1 MKRKIYFTAL
11 FFSAAV
17 ILGVSLTGWVKKPG
31 LVDPDTIVR
40 AADKGLRLL
49 EKSDYIFSQKGHCVS
64 CHHNIL
70 TEMASEIARKKGI
83 VVIDSLSVQCTMNIV
98 REINAISND
107 NMIGEFVPAK
117 FIGAYMLLGLQAAK
131 YPADA
136 NTDVVVNYLLGQ
148 IRPDGGFGAE
158 AMRAPLGSGEIH
170 LAAIAVRGILEYAPA
185 SKKDQVKELT
195 GRTRR
200 LLEMSNPA
208 NQQEIAF
215 QLMGLQ
221 WAAGSTEAKSA
232 VAQKLI
238 SIQHPD
244 GGWSQLATMSSDA
257 YATGEALYALYISG
271 QLKPE
276 DEKYQQAIR
285 YLLKT
290 QDDAGAWEV
299 LTRSSQIQPFFT
311 CGFPPYDENQFISA
325 AGSNWAVMALLNAL
339 PDKE

>member
-1 MKRKIYFTAL
+1 MKRKIYFTIL
-11 FFSAAV
+11 FFSATV
-17 ILGVSLTGWVKKPG
+17 ILGSSLTGWVKKAE
-31 LVDPDTIVR
+31 LVDPETIAR
-40 AADKGLRLL
+40 AADKGLKLL
-49 EKSDYIFSQKGHCVS
+49 EKSDYIFSQKGHCMS

-83 VVIDSLSVQCTMNIV
+83 PVTDSLSVQCAVGIV
-98 REINAISND
+98 GGINVAYND
-107 NMIGEFVPAK
+107 NRIGEFITAK
-117 FIGAYMLLGLQAAK
+117 FLGAYALLGLQAAK

-136 NTDVVVNYLLGQ
+136 NTDLAVNYLLGQ
-148 IRPDGGFGAE
+148 SLPDGSFGAE
-158 AMRAPLGSGEIH
+158 AMRVPLESGEIH
-170 LAAIAVRGILEYAPA
+170 LAAITIRGIMEYAPE
-185 SKKDQVKELT
+185 SKKDQVKEVV

-200 LLEMSNPA
+200 LLEISNPGD
-208 NQQEIAF
+208 QQEIAF

-221 WAAGSTEAKSA
+221 WTAGTAEAKSA
-232 VAQKLI
+232 VAKKLL

-276 DEKYQQAIR
+276 DEKYQRGIR

-290 QDDAGAWEV
+290 QDDMGAWEV
-299 LTRSSQIQPFFT
+299 LTRSSPIQPFFT

-325 AGSNWAVMALLNAL
+325 AASNWALMGLLNAL